1 MTVPYPGCSL
11 RECGGDTRP
20 LKATDT
26 IRHVTSGRMAF
37 TMEDPNFFRAASLPS
52 IAVSI
57 SSSMNNSRSDTPAA
71 MAGVTRKLG

>member
-1 MTVPYPGCSL
+1 
-11 RECGGDTRP
+11 
-20 LKATDT
+20 
-26 IRHVTSGRMAF
+26 MAF
-37 TMEDPNFFRAASLPS
+37 TMEDPNFFHAASLPS